1 MGRTGL
7 LLQTGRNKCFS
18 QKGMDD
24 YDRNKK
30 GLAGAEGFVGRGNC
44 YILKNAETM
53 KYILLQNNKKRR
65 TYRASR

>member
-1 MGRTGL
+1 MIG
-7 LLQTGRNKCFS
+7 
-18 QKGMDD
+18 
-24 YDRNKK
+24 NKK
-30 GLAGAEGFVGRGNC
+30 DLLGLKGFVGRGNC